1 VSRLNDADVA
11 RLLAGLGG
19 HPPVEHDA
27 PTMPPLAT
35 DPETVPEQMT
45 APHQQGAPDEI
56 AQLRARVSAAVH
68 GTPMRG
74 ALEAALFH
82 YLRREVS
89 CSISDDAPSLAEPL
103 RFEGGEPLEWHLDIT
118 GSLAAALG
126 DLVIGG
132 DGANVRHVNRRRLGR
147 LVEPLATRIAAVV
160 ADAAEA
166 EPVLLRFIET
176 ARRAATPLA
185 GGTIEVG
192 AAAGGWS
199 VGAALRAPRTLA
211 PASRVN
217 AVAAATGVAPL
228 IADIALSRSTPN
240 IQERP
245 LPRPEPVL
253 EPASTPARDVVHPV
267 MDPVS
272 APGDA
277 RQQGSAPV
285 RDRVIGPKP
294 ADLDGAFAGAVAAAC
309 SRLGEIARCETA
321 ADAIIVTRVE
331 TPSLSRDD
339 LKVALIAGGQG
350 SLVLSAD
357 REAVT
362 NVAAATVGAHA
373 PSGGKPGAVVVDAVE
388 AVLRAAL
395 RGFAENLP
403 GIAGGP
409 QRFVRLAE
417 GALPARSPHYA
428 IAAPLRI
435 GERAATLQWL
445 VPTWMATAKGE
456 ERAPSDGR

>member
-1 VSRLNDADVA
+1 VRLNDADVA

-19 HPPVEHDA
+19 QPPAAHDA
-27 PTMPPLAT
+27 TTVPSSAT
-35 DPETVPEQMT
+35 DPEAVPDQMF
-45 APHQQGAPDEI
+45 APDQHDQPDEI
-56 AQLRARVSAAVH
+56 AQLRARITAAVH
-68 GTPMRG
+68 GTPLRG
-74 ALEAALFH
+74 ALESALFH

-89 CSISDDAPSLAEPL
+89 CALSDDVPSLVEPM

-118 GSLAAALG
+118 GPLAAALG
-126 DLVIGG
+126 DLMIGG

-160 ADAAEA
+160 AEAAEA
-166 EPVLLRFIET
+166 EPVPLRFIET
-176 ARRAATPLA
+176 ARRAATTLA
-185 GGTIEVG
+185 GGTIQVG
-192 AAAGGWS
+192 EAAGGWS

-211 PASRVN
+211 SAPRAT
-217 AVAAATGVAPL
+217 AAAASAGAAPP
-228 IADIALSRSTPN
+228 IAETALSRSTPTV
-240 IQERP
+240 QERP
-245 LPRPEPVL
+245 LLRPEPL
-253 EPASTPARDVVHPV
+253 IEPATPPRDVVHAV
-267 MDPVS
+267 MDPLS

-277 RQQGSAPV
+277 RQQSGAPV
-285 RDRVIGPKP
+285 RERVIGPKP

-309 SRLGEIARCETA
+309 SRLGEIARCDTV
-321 ADAIIVTRVE
+321 ADAIVVTRVE

-362 NVAAATVGAHA
+362 NVAAATVGAHI
-373 PSGGKPGAVVVDAVE
+373 PSGGTPGAVVVDAVE

-395 RGFAENLP
+395 RGFAESLP
-403 GIAGGP
+403 GVAGGP
-409 QRFVRLAE
+409 QRFVRLAQ

>member
-1 VSRLNDADVA
+1 MSRLNDADVA

-19 HPPVEHDA
+19 HPPVEHDVH
-27 PTMPPLAT
+27 TTSPLAT
-35 DPETVPEQMT
+35 DSQAVPEQMT
-45 APHQQGAPDEI
+45 APDQQGGPDEI
-56 AQLRARVSAAVH
+56 AQLRARVTAAVH
-68 GTPMRG
+68 GAPLRG
-74 ALEAALFH
+74 ALESALFQ

-89 CSISDDAPSLAEPL
+89 CSIGDDAPSLVEPL
-103 RFEGGEPLEWHLDIT
+103 RFEGGEPLEWHLDMT
-118 GSLAAALG
+118 GPLAAALG

-132 DGANVRHVNRRRLGR
+132 DGANVRHANRRRLGR

-166 EPVLLRFIET
+166 EPVPLRFIET
-176 ARRAATPLA
+176 ARRSATLLA

-199 VGAALRAPRTLA
+199 VGAALRGERTLA
-211 PASRVN
+211 PASRAN
-217 AVAAATGVAPL
+217 AVAAVATPL
-228 IADIALSRSTPN
+228 IADLAPVRSTPT

-245 LPRPEPVL
+245 LLRPEPLL
-253 EPASTPARDVVHPV
+253 EPASTPPRDVVHPV
-267 MDPVS
+267 MEPAS

-277 RQQGSAPV
+277 RQQSGAPV

-309 SRLGEIARCETA
+309 SRLGEIARCDTT
-321 ADAIIVTRVE
+321 ADAIVVTRVE

-339 LKVALIAGGQG
+339 LKLALIAGGQG

-362 NVAAATVGAHA
+362 NVAAATVGTHA